1 MQIRLLQFI
10 LIGSVW
16 LETVIKHPM
25 NTHTCDPI
33 RVMCYQKKKKNLA
46 RSETEKELLRRIMLQ
61 NYFWRMLKRRFYDWF
76 WCVGSLV

>member
-10 LIGSVW
+10 LIGLVW

-33 RVMCYQKKKKNLA
+33 RVMCYQKKKKTWLA
-46 RSETEKELLRRIMLQ
+46 RK
-61 NYFWRMLKRRFYDWF
+61 LKRSY
-76 WCVGSLV
+76 SEE

>member
-33 RVMCYQKKKKNLA
+33 RVMCYQKKKKTWLA
-46 RSETEKELLRRIMLQ
+46 RK
-61 NYFWRMLKRRFYDWF
+61 LKRSY
-76 WCVGSLV
+76 SEE